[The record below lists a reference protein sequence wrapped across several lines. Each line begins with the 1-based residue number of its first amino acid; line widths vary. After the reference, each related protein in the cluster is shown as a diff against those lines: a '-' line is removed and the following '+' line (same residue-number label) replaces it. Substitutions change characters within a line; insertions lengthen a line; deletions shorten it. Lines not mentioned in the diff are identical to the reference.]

1 MATLRKLWVTL
12 RTQDFPDGGTNANLW
27 LDFQQSGKSFKLPD
41 QPGDDLE
48 RSASTTYD
56 FNVDNLS
63 TEDFIPGTVVL
74 RNDNTGEKPGWRCK
88 SVLII
93 GVGEDGKFY
102 PVVAMSDVE
111 RWLAADEPE
120 GLTLVL
126 DILRSS
132 EIGVIGS

>member
-1 MATLRKLWVTL
+1 MPALRKLWITL
-12 RTQDFPDGGTNANLW
+12 RTQDFPDGGTNANFFLEF
-27 LDFQQSGKSFKLPD
+27 LRSGRSMRLPD

-63 TEDFIPGTVVL
+63 TEDFQPGTVVL
-74 RNDNTGEKPGWRCK
+74 RNDNTGDKPGWRCK

-93 GVGEDGKFY
+93 GIGEDGKYY
-102 PVVAMSDVE
+102 PLVAMSDVE

-120 GLTLVL
+120 GLTLTL
-126 DILRSS
+126 DILRGE
-132 EIGVIGS
+132 EIGVIGR